1 MKLLFLCISGCWPN
15 LSGGSFELN
24 QIYDS
29 PQTKN
34 PLKDFTEAQPTPEY
48 IHSHSGNV
56 TAILGKTAILNCR
69 VKDVGNKTVS
79 WIRYKDTHL
88 LTAGR

>member
-1 MKLLFLCISGCWPN
+1 MNIPLFPGNWPHLC
-15 LSGGSFELN
+15 GGSLELN

-34 PLKDFTEAQPTPEY
+34 PMKELSEPHPTPEY
-48 IHSHSGNV
+48 IKADSRNV

-69 VKDVGNKTVS
+69 VKGVGNKTVS
-79 WIRYKDTHL
+79 WIRHKDTHL